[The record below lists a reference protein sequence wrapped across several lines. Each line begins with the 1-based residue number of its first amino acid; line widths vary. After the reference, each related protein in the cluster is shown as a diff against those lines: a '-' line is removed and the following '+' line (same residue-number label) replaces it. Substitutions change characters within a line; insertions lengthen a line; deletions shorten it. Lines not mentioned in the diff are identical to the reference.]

1 MIDSLLNNLSGY
13 MADSSFAAYL
23 AAYLGGLLV
32 SFTPCVYPVM
42 PLVIAYIGARGSQSR
57 LYGFLLSLT
66 YVLGLSLTY
75 AVLGG
80 ISALTGRL
88 FGTIQSSFWVAF
100 LVANVCILM
109 GLAMLDVFTIQIRIP
124 GFATSP
130 QTGDMHKSVI
140 GSFLVGITSG
150 LLIGPCSAPVFSV
163 LLAYVATRQN
173 LFFGMSL
180 LFVFALG
187 MGTLLV
193 AIGSFAGLMA
203 SLPKS
208 GMWMVR
214 IKHGCGWILIATGEY
229 FLIQAGKSLV

>member
-1 MIDSLLNNLSGY
+1 
-13 MADSSFAAYL
+13 
-23 AAYLGGLLV
+23 
-32 SFTPCVYPVM
+32 
-42 PLVIAYIGARGSQSR
+42 
-57 LYGFLLSLT
+57 
-66 YVLGLSLTY
+66 
-75 AVLGG
+75 
-80 ISALTGRL
+80 
-88 FGTIQSSFWVAF
+88 
-100 LVANVCILM
+100 
-109 GLAMLDVFTIQIRIP
+109 
-124 GFATSP
+124 
-130 QTGDMHKSVI
+130 MHKSVI